1 MICGVPGT
9 ELGSTM
15 EVVEGQIQLSKS
27 CLKYELPGMAGD
39 RGWAWKRVSSL
50 SLQIIQKRLE
60 VHQA

>member
-39 RGWAWKRVSSL
+39 RGGLGRESSL